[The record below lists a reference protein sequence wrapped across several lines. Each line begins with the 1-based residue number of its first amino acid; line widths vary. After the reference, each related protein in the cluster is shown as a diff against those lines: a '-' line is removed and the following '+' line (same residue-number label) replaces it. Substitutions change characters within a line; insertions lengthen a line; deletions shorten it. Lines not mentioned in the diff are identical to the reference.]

1 MNGCSLSIMTVF
13 GIFNEKE
20 NLEDSFTSLENKPIY
35 FSKIKIIIITITI
48 KIKNENKIN

>member
-1 MNGCSLSIMTVF
+1 MTVF

-20 NLEDSFTSLENKPIY
+20 NLEDSFTSLENKSIY
-35 FSKIKIIIITITI
+35 FSKIKKIVITTTI